1 MNFIG
6 VDIGGM
12 SIKVGLVDAD
22 GALHHVIK
30 EETGNQRTQTE
41 LTETLL
47 AMCTRVRKAAEA
59 DGFEIGGVG
68 FGFPGTVNN
77 ETEVVHYTANIP
89 GFNHCELGK
98 IFRERFDSSLVYA
111 LGNDADAAALAEVYY
126 GSGRGRRYFVLIT
139 LGTGVGG
146 GIVLNKK
153 LYTGCNAVATEIG
166 HMCLVFEGEP
176 CGCGGHGCFEAYSSA
191 TALMRQTR
199 DMIKACPESMLG
211 QVPLASVDG
220 RTAFEFKRKGC
231 AKAAEVIDRYI
242 AYLAAGIRNLI
253 VLLQPDCI
261 AIGGGI
267 SHAGDELLIPL
278 QQEVKREL
286 FAAELQR
293 TDLVLAELGNDA
305 GIIGAGCL
313 ARSKWEELA

>member
-22 GALHHVIK
+22 GNLHYVLK
-30 EETGNQRTQTE
+30 EETGNQRSQSE

-47 AMCTRVRKAAEA
+47 TMCRQVRDAALR
-59 DGFEIGGVG
+59 DGLTVSGVG
-68 FGFPGTVNN
+68 FGFPGTVDN
-77 ETEVVHYTANIP
+77 EKEMVYYTANIP
-89 GFNHCELGK
+89 GFNRCELGK
-98 IFRERFDSSLVYA
+98 IFREHFDPSLVYA

-126 GSGRGRRYFVLIT
+126 GSGRGRRYFVLVT

-166 HMCLVFEGEP
+166 HMCMVFEGEP

-191 TALMRQTR
+191 TALIRQTR
-199 DMIKACPESMLG
+199 EMIKKYPESMLG
-211 QVPLASVDG
+211 KVPLDQVDG
-220 RTAFEFKRKGC
+220 RTAFEYKRRGC
-231 AKAAEVIDRYI
+231 EKATEVIERYI
-242 AYLAAGIRNLI
+242 AYLAAGLRNLI
-253 VLLQPDCI
+253 VVLQPDCI

-267 SHAGDELLIPL
+267 SHAGDDLLIPL
-278 QQEVKREL
+278 QQEVQHEL
-286 FAAELQR
+286 FAANLQQ
-293 TDLVLAELGNDA
+293 TEIVLAELGNDA

-313 ARSKWEELA
+313 ARSKWEDLV